1 MKKKKIFQ
9 IILIAALILMMLL
22 VTMKRQEEAIPTVNN
37 TTNISEEGFSSAYPI
52 ILVHGWMGR
61 AVDFSDYAVKMDED
75 GIADY
80 KGIVDSK
87 TNESVCPERWPEA
100 VSVSAEYY
108 TEQNKN
114 HGIEDYA
121 KELEHAVD
129 LVLECTDSDHVIIL
143 AHSMGGLVS
152 RQYMVESGSG
162 NVKKV
167 ITLATPHYGFN
178 DFTRSEIILIILHLF
193 TGRELEVE
201 QMMPDSEFL
210 QQLDAADA
218 GYREKIVSIGTY
230 SLDNSTLLFD
240 LPVLTNAMREQQR
253 RYFANS
259 DIIVSLDSTKLAGAE
274 HYSIKG
280 CTHTEIINFKSEPG
294 KGPINDAEACPEAYE
309 IVKNTIAEAS

>member
-1 MKKKKIFQ
+1 MKKKKSFQ

-22 VTMKRQEEAIPTVNN
+22 VTMKKQEGVIPSIDNISN
-37 TTNISEEGFSSAYPI
+37 ISNISEKGFPSAYRI

-61 AVDFSDYAVKMDED
+61 AVDFSDYAIKMDED
-75 GIADY
+75 GIAAY
-80 KGIVDSK
+80 KGVIDAK

-100 VSVSAEYY
+100 ISVSAEYY

-121 KELEHAVD
+121 KELEQIVD
-129 LVLECTDSDHVIIL
+129 LTLECTDSDHVIIL

-162 NVKKV
+162 NVKKI

-178 DFTRSEIILIILHLF
+178 DFTRSEIILMILHLF

-210 QQLDAADA
+210 NQLDAADA
-218 GYREKIVSIGTY
+218 GYS
-230 SLDNSTLLFD
+230 
-240 LPVLTNAMREQQR
+240 
-253 RYFANS
+253 
-259 DIIVSLDSTKLAGAE
+259 
-274 HYSIKG
+274 
-280 CTHTEIINFKSEPG
+280 EIINFKSEPG